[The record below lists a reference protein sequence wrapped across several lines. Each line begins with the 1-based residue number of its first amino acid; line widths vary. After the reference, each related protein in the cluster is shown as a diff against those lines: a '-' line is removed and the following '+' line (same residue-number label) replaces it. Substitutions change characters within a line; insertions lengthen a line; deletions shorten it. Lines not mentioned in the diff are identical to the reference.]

1 MKLSRKL
8 ASEFLGTAALLAIV
22 VGSGIMAERLSN
34 GSAAVALL
42 ANSIAICTGLLVLIY
57 AFAAISG
64 SHFNPVVTLTE
75 NLRGRIA
82 LRDGL
87 FYILVQIAGALSGV
101 VAANLM
107 FELPAVNMSNR
118 IRGGA
123 AIYFSEFI
131 ATFGLIAVIRL
142 GVRFHPRLVGA
153 LVALY
158 ILAACW
164 FTSSTSFAN
173 PAVTVAR
180 TLSNTFTGIAPENVP
195 MFIISQIAGAVTA
208 MLFFNWLLLE
218 IETDE

>member
-8 ASEFLGTAALLAIV
+8 TSEFLGTAALLAIV
-22 VGSGIMAERLSN
+22 VGSGIMAERLAN
-34 GSAAVALL
+34 GNAAVALL

>member
-22 VGSGIMAERLSN
+22 VGSGIMAERLAN

>member
-8 ASEFLGTAALLAIV
+8 ASEFLGTAALLATI
-22 VGSGIMAERLSN
+22 VGSGIMAERLAN
-34 GSAAVALL
+34 GNAAVALL
-42 ANSIAICTGLLVLIY
+42 ANSIAICAGLLVLIY
-57 AFAAISG
+57 CFAAISG

-75 NLRGRIA
+75 NLRGRIELKDA
-82 LRDGL
+82 L
-87 FYILVQIAGALSGV
+87 FYILAQIAGAVLGV
-101 VAANLM
+101 VLANLM
-107 FELPAVNMSNR
+107 FELPAVNMSAK

-142 GVRFHPRLVGA
+142 GVRFHPHLVGA
-153 LVALY
+153 MVALY

-173 PAVTVAR
+173 PAVSIAR

-195 MFIISQIAGAVTA
+195 MFIVSEIAGAVAA

-218 IETDE
+218 VETDE

>member
-8 ASEFLGTAALLAIV
+8 ASEFLGTAALLATI
-22 VGSGIMAERLSN
+22 VGSGIMAERLAN
-34 GSAAVALL
+34 GNAAVALL
-42 ANSIAICTGLLVLIY
+42 ANSIAICAGLLVLIY
-57 AFAAISG
+57 CFAAISG

-75 NLRGRIA
+75 NLRGRIE
-82 LRDGL
+82 LKDGL
-87 FYILVQIAGALSGV
+87 FYILAQIAGAVLGV
-101 VAANLM
+101 VLANLM
-107 FELPAVNMSNR
+107 FELPAVNMSAK

-131 ATFGLIAVIRL
+131 ATFGLIGVIRL
-142 GVRFHPRLVGA
+142 GVRFHPHLVGA
-153 LVALY
+153 MVALY

-173 PAVTVAR
+173 PAVSIAR

-195 MFIISQIAGAVTA
+195 MFIVSEIAGAVAA

-218 IETDE
+218 VETDE

>member
-8 ASEFLGTAALLAIV
+8 TSEFLGTAALLAIV
-22 VGSGIMAERLSN
+22 VGSGIMAERLAN
-34 GSAAVALL
+34 ENAAVALL

>member
-1 MKLSRKL
+1 MGLSRRV
-8 ASEFLGTAALLAIV
+8 AAEFLGTAALLAIV
-22 VGSGIMAERLSN
+22 VGSGIMAERLAN
-34 GSAAVALL
+34 GNAAVALL

>member
-22 VGSGIMAERLSN
+22 VGSGIMAERLAN
-34 GSAAVALL
+34 GNAAVALL

>member
-8 ASEFLGTAALLAIV
+8 TSEFLGTAALLAIV
-22 VGSGIMAERLSN
+22 VGSGIMAERLAN